1 MDMLL
6 KHAFQSLEPFRAA
19 LRSSFEY
26 ILNDGGGSDP
36 RRRNKP
42 AELLCKYMDRKLSG
56 AGAPPPLSSLP
67 SSSAAS
73 GAGAPGGGGGSEQET
88 EAALDR
94 ALVLFRHIQGQDAF
108 EVYYKKYLARRLLL
122 ERSSN
127 DEQERTMIR
136 KLKAECGANF
146 TSKMEGM
153 LLDMELSRDVAA
165 AYAEYLQQQQQQ
177 QQSSALLGDG
187 LGSPSARSGGGS
199 RGRVLDAKISVG
211 PQMFRVSSFYYSYS
225 LVLVLIR
232 C

>member
-26 ILNDGGGSDP
+26 ILNESCGSSDS
-36 RRRNKP
+36 RRRNRP
-42 AELLCKYMDRKLSG
+42 AELLCKYIDRKLSG
-56 AGAPPPLSSLP
+56 AAAPPSLLSSSSS
-67 SSSAAS
+67 SSSAAA
-73 GAGAPGGGGGSEQET
+73 AGAASSEQEM

-94 ALVLFRHIQGQDAF
+94 SLVLFRHIQGQDAF

-153 LLDMELSRDVAA
+153 LLDMELSRDVAT
-165 AYAEYLQQQQQQ
+165 AYAEYLQQQQQT
-177 QQSSALLGDG
+177 S
-187 LGSPSARSGGGS
+187 RGGGGTGPIPT
-199 RGRVLDAKISVG
+199 RGRVLDAKIN
-211 PQMFRVSSFYYSYS
+211 VSANLLLSC
-225 LVLVLIR
+225 VAHK
-232 C
+232 